1 MASDNLRFSSLPK
14 RRTVLQGMAVL
25 AAAPALAAGGSEIK
39 LRLLETSDLHTFDE
53 AYDYF
58 RDQPD
63 ASVGLT
69 RVATLIRAAR
79 AQAKNSM
86 LFDNG
91 DIIQGN
97 PLADYVAVPGNFPGD
112 GVHPTI
118 RAMNTLGYDAA
129 TVGSHE
135 FNYGLDFCSA
145 ALRGANFPF
154 CVANV
159 FNADGTHYL
168 PPARILERSFVAEDG
183 SDVAMKIGVIGFVTP
198 QIVEW
203 DKAHLAG
210 RVTTVEIVDAAREY
224 VPALRAQVD
233 LLVVLSHSGI
243 STAPRRGGEENASY
257 YLASVPGIDVI
268 FTGHSHWVFPGPD
281 YAGIE
286 GVDAQLGTLGGVPA

>member
-1 MASDNLRFSSLPK
+1 MLWCFCAFAKFRPCGAGWFLHSGGVATDNLRLFGLPK
-14 RRTVLQGMAVL
+14 RRTILGGMAAL
-25 AAAPALAAGGSEIK
+25 AAAPVLAVGGPELR
-39 LRLLETSDLHTFDE
+39 LRLLETSDLHTFDA
-53 AYDYF
+53 AYDYY
-58 RDQPD
+58 RDAPD

-129 TVGSHE
+129 TVGNHE
-135 FNYGLDFCSA
+135 FNYGLDFCSV

-159 FNADGTHYL
+159 FNVVGTHYL
-168 PPARILERSFVAEDG
+168 PPTVILERSFRAEDG
-183 SDVAMKIGVIGFVTP
+183 SAVPLKIGVIGFVTP

-210 RVTTVEIVDAAREY
+210 RVTTMDILDAAQRY

-233 LLVVLSHSGI
+233 FLVALSHSGI
-243 STAPRRGGEENASY
+243 STAPRRGG
-257 YLASVPGIDVI
+257 G
-268 FTGHSHWVFPGPD
+268 
-281 YAGIE
+281 
-286 GVDAQLGTLGGVPA
+286 